1 MQRKQVLCLLMLIL
15 FLFSSTLTAEA
26 FSYYNA
32 RAFALGGAYTGI
44 VDDYSAIIYNPAGLA
59 QTGWVGLGLGST
71 LGGETDNIGQLV
83 SGVRSI
89 LGDPGKILEIDLEPA
104 SIEYGHLTGVRFRT
118 LGAGISFQG
127 RGSIDENQLDLTH
140 YNTFNLGYAYRV
152 LEPFGDV
159 ASLAL
164 GFNAKYLEGKHY
176 RYYVEDFND
185 GESVVE
191 EQTSLGNGFGVD
203 FGIMIKLTDMVSVGA
218 KIDNVI
224 QPFSNDG
231 NTDYIKG
238 SERVYTV
245 GAGINVPLIG
255 LTATTDLSSIPHDGG
270 TAFRAGIEK
279 RFFVGLLAL
288 RAGLAQEG
296 PDTRLLTGGLG
307 LNVGPVKAD
316 LALGFK
322 NGAWDEPSAVFGI
335 RANF

>member
-1 MQRKQVLCLLMLIL
+1 MQRKLCLCLIL
-15 FLFSSTLTAEA
+15 FIIFLFSSSLTADA

-59 QTGWVGLGLGST
+59 HTGLVGLGLGSS
-71 LGGETDNIGQLV
+71 LGGETDNIGEV
-83 SGVRSI
+83 ISGVRKI
-89 LGDPGKILEIDLEPA
+89 LVDPEKILEIDIEPA
-104 SIEYGHLTGVRFRT
+104 SIEYGHLTGVRFGT

-127 RGSIDENQLDLTH
+127 RGNIDGSELDLTH

-159 ASLAL
+159 ASLSL
-164 GFNAKYLEGKHY
+164 GFNAKYLEGNHY
-176 RYYVEDFND
+176 LYSTD
-185 GESVVE
+185 GESVE
-191 EQTSLGNGFGVD
+191 EEHLPLGNGFGVD
-203 FGIMIKLTDMVSVGA
+203 FGIMIKLTDIISVGA
-218 KIDNVI
+218 KVDNVI

-231 NTDYIKG
+231 NIDYIKG

-245 GAGINVPLIG
+245 GAGINLPLIG
-255 LTATTDLSSIPHDGG
+255 LTATTDLSSIPHASG

-296 PDTRLLTGGLG
+296 PDTRYLTGGLG
-307 LNVGPVKAD
+307 LNFGPVKAD

-322 NGAWDEPSAVFGI
+322 NGVWDEPSAVFGI